1 VWSHTAAGEGVGFD
15 FFNRLNKTFLCPI
28 VISGTYNRRS
38 KIMARKSLSSEIT
51 QETKADEPS
60 ARAAKRTATTKAPRV
75 NAARHTKA
83 LVESVVDPKE
93 NAHDLIARM
102 AYSYWEARGGEDGN
116 AIADWLRA
124 EHEYRERVR
133 PAQI

>member
-1 VWSHTAAGEGVGFD
+1 
-15 FFNRLNKTFLCPI
+15 
-28 VISGTYNRRS
+28 
-38 KIMARKSLSSEIT
+38 MARKSLSSEIT

-93 NAHDLIARM
+93 NDPKENAHDLIARM